1 MENGQQK
8 VIIDIYYARTV
19 FILELVN
26 SLLAVVLAT
35 VVIVWLEAIFRVQ
48 TKLKLADKTE
58 RLIILIESKS
68 IEVEITIFISKSN
81 FKQISGTSVILGNRV
96 NYSIIYY
103 R

>member
-48 TKLKLADKTE
+48 TKLKLAHET
-58 RLIILIESKS
+58 
-68 IEVEITIFISKSN
+68 
-81 FKQISGTSVILGNRV
+81 
-96 NYSIIYY
+96 
-103 R
+103 